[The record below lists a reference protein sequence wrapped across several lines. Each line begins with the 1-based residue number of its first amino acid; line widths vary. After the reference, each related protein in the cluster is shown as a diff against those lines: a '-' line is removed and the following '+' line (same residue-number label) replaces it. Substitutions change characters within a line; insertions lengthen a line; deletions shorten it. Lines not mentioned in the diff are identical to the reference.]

1 MADWE
6 REQRKLDREEFLAY
20 VMYDLGPI
28 ILGVLLIL
36 SLSLCVFWQNWNLWL
51 IPIGTLAVAGILFAL
66 NLADDDD
73 LAMIGVILNI
83 LCLVMMAFYGLAQ
96 INWDGHEVYQ
106 KTALFCGLD
115 SFQDEDGNAYPI
127 FRGPDGDFVIADG
140 TYTVTDPATGK
151 LHKEFIPTDKA
162 AAKTFVSDHAYKLTV
177 DNFEGYGKYD
187 GIIAAREVPTN
198 ETCSN
203 R

>member
-6 REQRKLDREEFLAY
+6 REQRKLDREETLAF
-20 VMYDLGPI
+20 VTYDLGPG
-28 ILGVLLIL
+28 ILGALLIL
-36 SLSLCVFWQNWNLWL
+36 GLSLFVLWQNWNWWL
-51 IPIGTLAVAGILFAL
+51 IPIGILAVIGIWVAVELT
-66 NLADDDD
+66 DDD
-73 LAMIGVILNI
+73 AFCVTAIILNVV
-83 LCLVMMAFYGLAQ
+83 CLVMMAFYGLYQ
-96 INWDGHEVYQ
+96 INWDGHEIYQ

-115 SFQDEDGNAYPI
+115 SFKDDDGNAYPV

-140 TYTVTDPATGK
+140 TYTVTDRTTGK

-162 AAKTFVSDHAYKLTV
+162 AAKTFVPDHAYKLTV
-177 DNFEGYGKYD
+177 DNFEGYGRYD